1 MMTLT
6 ERIKAKALDMGYT
19 QVGICRADD
28 FEEYIETLS
37 SREDTYDF
45 YIADKRNPL
54 VGARPTSVDARAKSV
69 VVVAY
74 GFSHVDYPKKLAQS
88 VARAYMARAYN
99 PPTDRING
107 ARLQMLKDFLEENGC
122 HVCPNITLPDR
133 MAAARAGIATYG
145 KNNFAYVE
153 GAGSFNIIT
162 SIIVDAELDYD
173 EPTMERPCLEG
184 CTLCIDSCPTQAIVA
199 PGVLDPRKCISFN
212 CWYTQEGRAVNVTT
226 HIPKDIR
233 EKMGPRIHGCDV
245 CQEVCPRNQKVL
257 AQSTLKDTYLELLA
271 TKFDL
276 AKVLN
281 MDEGYYEEVI
291 KPIMYNYIQHIRYFR
306 RNAAIAIGNSGDA
319 GYLDALMTAA
329 TDEDELV
336 REYAVWAIGKI
347 GGEKAKTM
355 LHRLAETEK
364 NEAVKEE
371 INEAL
376 SKIDQ

>member
-1 MMTLT
+1 M
-6 ERIKAKALDMGYT
+6 R
-19 QVGICRADD
+19 
-28 FEEYIETLS
+28 
-37 SREDTYDF
+37 
-45 YIADKRNPL
+45 
-54 VGARPTSVDARAKSV
+54 
-69 VVVAY
+69 
-74 GFSHVDYPKKLAQS
+74 
-88 VARAYMARAYN
+88 
-99 PPTDRING
+99 
-107 ARLQMLKDFLEENGC
+107 
-122 HVCPNITLPDR
+122 
-133 MAAARAGIATYG
+133 
-145 KNNFAYVE
+145 
-153 GAGSFNIIT
+153 
-162 SIIVDAELDYD
+162 
-173 EPTMERPCLEG
+173 
-184 CTLCIDSCPTQAIVA
+184 
-199 PGVLDPRKCISFN
+199 
-212 CWYTQEGRAVNVTT
+212 
-226 HIPKDIR
+226 
-233 EKMGPRIHGCDV
+233 PRIHGCDV